1 MKMKESL
8 PVVKILLEFLESYT
22 PIIMFLQDNSL
33 TVIVLKL
40 KPKAIKQALI
50 VAKENVSVRMI
61 T

>member
-1 MKMKESL
+1 MKESL